1 VPAGSIYGPPA
12 AFESVIHAPLGNFVN
27 YQAWRKNVSGI
38 VPGTLTFW
46 GVSKTV

>member
-1 VPAGSIYGPPA
+1 VTY
-12 AFESVIHAPLGNFVN
+12 APLGNFLN

-38 VPGTLTFW
+38 VPGPLTFW